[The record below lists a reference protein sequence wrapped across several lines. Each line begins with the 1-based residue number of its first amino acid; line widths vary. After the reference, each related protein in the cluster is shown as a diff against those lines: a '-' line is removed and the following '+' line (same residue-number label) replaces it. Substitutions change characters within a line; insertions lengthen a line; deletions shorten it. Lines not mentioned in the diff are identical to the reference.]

1 MRRLLTEDPAG
12 LLRGGDAHRRFG
24 RLSSSADYYE
34 SQNTLAIL
42 TFDRLETGWRRA
54 TSVFVSLG
62 VTARIERAVET
73 AGTVTHGPPADLAE
87 FEAWSALR
95 EAMTEKERGARFTGV
110 LRLEPTGAYRF
121 EFVRDDEPRWP
132 LLIDIEGNLLESL
145 PVETAELREDLSMHP
160 RAASHTPAWLVER
173 LGSAPIGFRDRW
185 TETLAPLAESPNW
198 NIVRDMVRDVIQVIG
213 DDSQPLLESDVVAE
227 GVSSDL
233 IGSTRASQLMR
244 LLRDASAA
252 GVVEEPASLRSD
264 ESRPSSEVLK
274 EDDVF
279 RQNILVL
286 THLIDQ
292 LATQEIA
299 NVVAA

>member
-1 MRRLLTEDPAG
+1 M
-12 LLRGGDAHRRFG
+12 
-24 RLSSSADYYE
+24 
-34 SQNTLAIL
+34 
-42 TFDRLETGWRRA
+42 
-54 TSVFVSLG
+54 
-62 VTARIERAVET
+62 
-73 AGTVTHGPPADLAE
+73 
-87 FEAWSALR
+87 
-95 EAMTEKERGARFTGV
+95 
-110 LRLEPTGAYRF
+110 
-121 EFVRDDEPRWP
+121 
-132 LLIDIEGNLLESL
+132 IDIEGNLLESL
-145 PVETAELREDLSMHP
+145 PVEKAELREDLSMHP

-252 GVVEEPASLRSD
+252 GLVEEPASLRSD
-264 ESRPSSEVLK
+264 ESRPSSAVLK

-286 THLIDQ
+286 MHLVDQ
-292 LATQEIA
+292 LATQEVA
-299 NVVAA
+299 NVVPA